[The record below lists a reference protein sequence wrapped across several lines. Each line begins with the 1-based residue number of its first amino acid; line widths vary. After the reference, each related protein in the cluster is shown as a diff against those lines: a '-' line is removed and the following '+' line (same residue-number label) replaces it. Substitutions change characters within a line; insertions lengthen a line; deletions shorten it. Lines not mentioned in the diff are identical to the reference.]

1 MVLTG
6 VVFQPLR
13 GGWSVTAWASV
24 TRDND
29 MPGVKEPSL
38 PTNYRDEGEESR
50 IILALWDMWVQTPG
64 HQAASQLIFYHL
76 HFLPFP
82 HLLLTSYGP
91 RAGVTITE
99 VTGISNNGGMSAV
112 GALLLAIPTSI
123 KRENKKLMR
132 RMRVFCFWHEW
143 MITPRAPSRGIHLN
157 HWLLNQEKEKCDK
170 PKNIWQVLT
179 GVQVCNANANA
190 LKCSWW
196 LLSDMQSIN

>member
-1 MVLTG
+1 MNIVNLLQCFLNISMVLTG

-50 IILALWDMWVQTPG
+50 HYPRSLG
-64 HQAASQLIFYHL
+64 HVGSNTRSPARQQPIFYHL

-99 VTGISNNGGMSAV
+99 VTGINNNGGMSAV

-157 HWLLNQEKEKCDK
+157 H
-170 PKNIWQVLT
+170 
-179 GVQVCNANANA
+179 
-190 LKCSWW
+190 
-196 LLSDMQSIN
+196 